1 MILSRATCADLEDV
15 LGLLNGA
22 AERLHERG
30 ISQWPVP
37 FGAGRIGPL
46 IARGEVLLVRDGGIP
61 VATASVSADGD
72 PDFWSPCELAEPA
85 SYVCKVAEGG
95 RVSRVRVNGCCG
107 GSPTRP
113 AERGDTWV
121 RLDAW
126 RTNQG
131 LHAYYAA
138 RRWYH
143 LRTEDVTGRNSGALF
158 QRLALPD
165 PQARAWFQGDVTLP
179 VSPPLPVRVVLPP
192 AEMSVTGSR
201 SDHGVG

>member
-22 AERLHERG
+22 AERLHGRG
-30 ISQWPVP
+30 ISQWPCP

-46 IARGEVLLVRDGGIP
+46 IARGEVLLAREEDVP
-61 VATASVSADGD
+61 VVTGAVSADGD

-85 SYVCKVAEGG
+85 SYVSKVARADGFPGAGEWLL
-95 RVSRVRVNGCCG
+95 RWI
-107 GSPTRP
+107 TDAA

-126 RTNQG
+126 RTNPR

-143 LRTEDVTGRNSGALF
+143 LRTEDVPGRNSGALF

-165 PQARAWFQGDVTLP
+165 PQARAWLQGDVRLP
-179 VSPPLPVRVVLPP
+179 ASPPLPVRVVLPP